1 MTAEELFDLIKSGEV
16 EFEKV
21 RETKNFVFYKVSETT
36 IRVHISQAIQKNS
49 KIIVDATR
57 LIG

>member
-21 RETKNFVFYKVSETT
+21 RETKNFVFYKVAETT
-36 IRVHISQAIQKNS
+36 IRVHISQAI
-49 KIIVDATR
+49 
-57 LIG
+57 